1 MAVCAAT
8 PSDRGGAAAAAAA
21 GGAGGWGLVLACG
34 SHIHLI
40 LLCLQEK

>member
-1 MAVCAAT
+1 MALCAAT
-8 PSDRGGAAAAAAA
+8 PSDRGGAAAAG

-40 LLCLQEK
+40 LMCLREK